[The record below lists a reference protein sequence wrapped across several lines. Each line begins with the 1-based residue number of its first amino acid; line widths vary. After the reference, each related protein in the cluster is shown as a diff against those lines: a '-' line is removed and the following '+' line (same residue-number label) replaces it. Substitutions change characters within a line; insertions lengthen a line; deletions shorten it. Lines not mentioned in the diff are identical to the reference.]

1 MSAWKRWQDWVMVVL
16 GVLLYITP
24 LTVPFV
30 FGGAGTA
37 TATYTA
43 YVMGVLIAAVGL
55 YLLAKPA
62 KVMGEWIQVL
72 LGVVLVASPVVLG
85 FSSVAVVAYTARI
98 IGALAILLAGW
109 VILRESRRPAPA
121 H

>member
-1 MSAWKRWQDWVMVVL
+1 MSAWKRWQDWVIVVL

-30 FGGAGTA
+30 FGGAATA

-55 YLLAKPA
+55 YLLANPA
-62 KVMGEWIQVL
+62 NVMGEWIQVL
-72 LGVVLVASPVVLG
+72 LGALLVASPFVLG
-85 FSSVAVVAYTARI
+85 FPSWSLWPTPPGSSAFSPSCSQAR
-98 IGALAILLAGW
+98 
-109 VILRESRRPAPA
+109 
-121 H
+121 